1 MIIEDTHFFLVLTVT
16 KHFLPH
22 FLMPFRS
29 DAITYLNLGTGLKS
43 SMQIKLYKLHS
54 EEVTIFRY

>member
-1 MIIEDTHFFLVLTVT
+1 MIIEDTHVFLVLTVT
-16 KHFLPH
+16 H